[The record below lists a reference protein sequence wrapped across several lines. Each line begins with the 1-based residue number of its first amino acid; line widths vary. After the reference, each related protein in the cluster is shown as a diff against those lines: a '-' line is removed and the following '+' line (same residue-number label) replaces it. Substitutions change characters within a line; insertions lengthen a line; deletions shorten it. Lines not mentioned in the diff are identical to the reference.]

1 VQRAVIVRQ
10 GIPVGL
16 VSRRTLLRWL
26 LNYSLGQQSGRGQSS
41 VGTSARG
48 GLDDSIRTLVA
59 AVSRLTKIDA
69 AGSDELLN
77 SSVVSEAT
85 RIQESVE
92 NLLTSCRP
100 RRTNR
105 HAPDLLTTG
114 ALSIT

>member
-1 VQRAVIVRQ
+1 
-10 GIPVGL
+10 
-16 VSRRTLLRWL
+16 
-26 LNYSLGQQSGRGQSS
+26 
-41 VGTSARG
+41 
-48 GLDDSIRTLVA
+48 LDDSIRTLA
-59 AVSRLTKIDA
+59 TAVSRLTKIDA
-69 AGSDELLN
+69 AGCNELLN

-105 HAPDLLTTG
+105 HASDLLTIG